1 MALSS
6 FFTVVFHEDLKMF
19 ARKYSVGIKKNLH
32 LCIVYLFYI
41 YTICQFTQILCRG
54 PPHPP
59 PSPSTNTTSTV
70 YGQNLFSFKSKF
82 LLLQNV
88 SKVFFSGVF
97 YSLGASF

>member
-59 PSPSTNTTSTV
+59 PSPSMSVHHQYSIWTE
-70 YGQNLFSFKSKF
+70 FI
-82 LLLQNV
+82 
-88 SKVFFSGVF
+88 FFQK
-97 YSLGASF
+97 